1 MTTPRPVVVG
11 HDGSTHADAALAW
24 ALDHAA
30 ATGRPVHVVRAWSI
44 STAARPTPVRPGH
57 VPGVDELAAA
67 TQAALEADTAEAR
80 AAHPHVPVTLESPH
94 TAADDALLEA
104 SHAAALVVVG
114 PRGLGGFAGLLLG
127 SVSDRVVRH
136 AACPV
141 LVLRGAHDGDTPR
154 TRPVD
159 GTVAP

>member
-1 MTTPRPVVVG
+1 MSTSRPVVVG
-11 HDGSTHADAALAW
+11 HDGSSFADVALAW

-30 ATGRPVHVVRAWSI
+30 ATRRPVRVIRAWSI
-44 STAARPTPVRPGH
+44 STAARPADADPGH

-67 TQAALEADTAEAR
+67 TQAALEADTADAR
-80 AAHPHVPVTLESPH
+80 HAHPDVEVTLESPH
-94 TAADDALLEA
+94 TAADDALLSA
-104 SHAAALVVVG
+104 SHGAALVVVG

-141 LVLRGAHDGDTPR
+141 LVLRGERDAETPR

-159 GTVAP
+159 GLTT